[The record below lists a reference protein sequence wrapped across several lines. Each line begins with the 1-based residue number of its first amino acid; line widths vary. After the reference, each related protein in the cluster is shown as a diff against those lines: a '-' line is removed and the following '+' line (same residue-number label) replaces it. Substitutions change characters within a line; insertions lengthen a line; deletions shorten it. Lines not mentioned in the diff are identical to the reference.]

1 MSRLPDA
8 NLKMVPR
15 KELED
20 LLMMNRIIENC
31 IIRIYLFVFNDTI
44 EGGRDPGA
52 APQDTFCILYSVI
65 CLRGNGVIRRTQ
77 KVIQHF
83 ERHH

>member
-8 NLKMVPR
+8 NLKMVPS

-20 LLMMNRIIENC
+20 LLMMNRIIEIC

-52 APQDTFCILYSVI
+52 APQDTLKGIIADTRITVTI
-65 CLRGNGVIRRTQ
+65 VIRPC
-77 KVIQHF
+77 
-83 ERHH
+83 